1 MTKEQA
7 KEKAVAALKLVGL
20 EQLADENPY
29 DPESEQSGKNG
40 YCDFTRYG
48 FCGREFRACD
58 RYGARKKCSQMAQK
72 RKCLHRRM
80 FWSRQGLTSR
90 I

>member
-29 DPESEQSGKNG
+29 DLELSEWKLVAIASVLAMDTKVLILDEPTIAQDWKAERS
-40 YCDFTRYG
+40 
-48 FCGREFRACD
+48 FR
-58 RYGARKKCSQMAQK
+58 K
-72 RKCLHRRM
+72 
-80 FWSRQGLTSR
+80 
-90 I
+90 